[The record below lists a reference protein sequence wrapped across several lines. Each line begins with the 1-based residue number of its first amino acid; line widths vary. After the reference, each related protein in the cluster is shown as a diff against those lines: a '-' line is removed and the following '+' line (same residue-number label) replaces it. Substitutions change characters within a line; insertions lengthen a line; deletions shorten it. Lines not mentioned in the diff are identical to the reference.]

1 MDEILGDSELQS
13 SEPNIEDS
21 SKIVYVNDSFNL
33 DTIPFDV
40 DGIIEEMSDDEL
52 E

>member
-1 MDEILGDSELQS
+1 MDKILCNSEFQS
-13 SEPNIEDS
+13 SEPIIGDS

-33 DTIPFDV
+33 DTIPFDCE
-40 DGIIEEMSDDEL
+40 GIIEEMTNEEL